1 MAAQITSVARA
12 PGSMSVLVV
21 DDCEPFLVPFGRA
34 LAEQGMVVQTA
45 GSFAQAARIIGSV
58 GLPTFLVSEL
68 RVCSHALL
76 DFMKDVKD
84 TLPADRFVVA
94 TRYPSIATAVHF
106 TRIGVAGYLTKPI
119 FVADLLEIIKEQRL
133 AAEVAPNSPDQLP
146 WPTLDRAIWEYL
158 SRVHAAAGSVSEAAR
173 RLGVDRRSLRRMLG
187 KFPPLR

>member
-106 TRIGVAGYLTKPI
+106 TRIGVAGYLTKPAPL
-119 FVADLLEIIKEQRL
+119 ADVGPSNLGVSLTCSCR
-133 AAEVAPNSPDQLP
+133 
-146 WPTLDRAIWEYL
+146 
-158 SRVHAAAGSVSEAAR
+158 SRVGLRGRSATG
-173 RLGVDRRSLRRMLG
+173 RRSPLVAANVG
-187 KFPPLR
+187 KVP